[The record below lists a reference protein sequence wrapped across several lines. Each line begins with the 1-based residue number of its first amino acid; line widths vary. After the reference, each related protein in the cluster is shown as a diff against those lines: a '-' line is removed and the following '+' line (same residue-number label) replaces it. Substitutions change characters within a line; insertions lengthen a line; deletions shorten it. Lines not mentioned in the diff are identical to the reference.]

1 MEELPWQCRI
11 HGLQEALYMVRY
23 KYIDTRSAWG
33 RNRIQCAGLRLSD
46 TMLRGRRMLN
56 ELEWPSGEKTDT
68 RRYGCRHRFSQMAL
82 SATTATAE
90 RDF

>member
-68 RRYGCRHRFSQMAL
+68 RRYGCRHRLQSNGAFRNDGNGGA
-82 SATTATAE
+82 
-90 RDF
+90 

>member
-56 ELEWPSGEKTDT
+56 ELEWPSGEKADT
-68 RRYGCRHRFSQMAL
+68 RRYGCRHRLQSNGAFRNDGNGGA
-82 SATTATAE
+82 
-90 RDF
+90 

>member
-33 RNRIQCAGLRLSD
+33 RNRIQCASLRLFD

-56 ELEWPSGEKTDT
+56 ELEWPFGENG
-68 RRYGCRHRFSQMAL
+68 RY
-82 SATTATAE
+82 SAIWLPPSIQSNGAFRNGGNGGA
-90 RDF
+90 